1 MEELARGE
9 ASTLGVKLPKL
20 LIQGKTYLA
29 RYKEVANMIQNS
41 NNYHTKHLRESPVK
55 AFVDWKI
62 ERKTRLAN
70 ETLKE
75 IPLTPIPTTTEPQEP
90 APARSDTP
98 VSTPPP
104 SPVPPLRAGRH
115 DIDLNTS
122 HPHVIDGDRLT
133 HRPQTATILEFSMR
147 HAVDWT
153 RTAPPL

>member
-1 MEELARGE
+1 MTRDLNGVAIPSRYVEELARGE
-9 ASTLGVKLPKL
+9 TNTLGVNFPKL
-20 LIQGKTYLA
+20 LIRGKTYLA
-29 RYKEVANMIQNS
+29 RYKDVADMNQDS
-41 NNYHTKHLRESPVK
+41 NNSHAKNLRESPVK

-104 SPVPPLRAGRH
+104 SPHSTAESWPTRH
-115 DIDLNTS
+115 
-122 HPHVIDGDRLT
+122 
-133 HRPQTATILEFSMR
+133 
-147 HAVDWT
+147 
-153 RTAPPL
+153 